1 MIEYPINGMKN
12 GITKL
17 VQSAIIPINKKPHPP
32 TGVIINNEEALFVR
46 FPTPTKASENIV
58 GNIIASK
65 K

>member
-1 MIEYPINGMKN
+1 MKN